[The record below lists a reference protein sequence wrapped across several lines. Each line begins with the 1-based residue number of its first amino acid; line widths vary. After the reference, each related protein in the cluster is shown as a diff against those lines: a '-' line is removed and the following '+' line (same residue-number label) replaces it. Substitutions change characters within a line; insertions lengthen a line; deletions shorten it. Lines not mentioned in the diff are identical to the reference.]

1 MSQQYESALSAV
13 QRVCG
18 RLGLPV
24 PNSVFSSGQNQT
36 AQQMGYLLTEGGRKL
51 RRANEWQQ
59 FERQWELTTQ
69 VGVTE
74 YDLPSGWDGFID
86 STGWNQTTGFPALGP
101 ASPQQWNALKSRL
114 VGPGQ
119 FDTIYRVVGSRFVLL
134 NPPTE
139 EQNLLFAFRTRNWV
153 RDPDMVTE
161 RDQALNDGDMILFD
175 PELVAAGIK
184 LLWLQAKGFDTRS
197 AQAAF
202 ENQLEQTI
210 NRDKDASTLSL
221 VGRSGP
227 RFLNGFCNLPES
239 GFGL

>member
-18 RLGLPV
+18 RLGLPI

-59 FERQWELTTQ
+59 FEREWQLTTQ

-101 ASPQQWNALKSRL
+101 ASAQLWNAMKSRL
-114 VGPGQ
+114 VGPGLN
-119 FDTIYRVVGSRFVLL
+119 DTIYRVSGGKFILF
-134 NPPTE
+134 NAPTAA
-139 EQNLLFAFRTRNWV
+139 QDLLFGYRTRNWV
-153 RDPDMVTE
+153 LDADMVTE
-161 RDQALNDGDMILFD
+161 RDEAQNDGDMILFD
-175 PELVAAGIK
+175 PELVASGIK
-184 LLWLQAKGFDTRS
+184 LLWLQAKGFDTQS

-202 ENQLEQTI
+202 ENQLEQSI
-210 NRDKDASTLSL
+210 NRDKDAPTLSL
-221 VGRSGP
+221 VGRRGP
-227 RFLNGFCNLPES
+227 RFLNGYCNLPES